1 LSLSLNMKITR
12 PHHIKSIADFHRLR
26 KLAPPEHPLIS
37 LVKVEEL
44 APIDGTVPLVMD
56 FYSIA
61 VKRGLVG
68 KMRYGQQSYD
78 FDEGVM
84 FFVAPGQRFHVEHHD
99 DSNLKGLILLVHPDL
114 LWNTPLAGQIK
125 KFEYFTYNNNEALFL
140 SNSEEDDILHMLQ
153 KIRQEYESRIDKF
166 SSSVIIAQLE
176 LILTYCHRYYE
187 RQFLFRK
194 PDSHKVLD
202 QLEALLI
209 TSLRDQNLPENGIP
223 TVQYVAEALHMS
235 TGYLSSLLK
244 SFVGMGTQQFI
255 HEKVVDLAKEMLS
268 STDLSASEIAY
279 KLGFTQPQSFSR
291 LFKTKTGESP
301 LKFRMRFN

>member
-1 LSLSLNMKITR
+1 MKIIK
-12 PHHIKSIADFHRLR
+12 PLHIKSITDFHRLR
-26 KLAPPEHPLIS
+26 KLPPPEHPLIS
-37 LVKVEEL
+37 ILKVEDL

-56 FYSIA
+56 FCSISI
-61 VKRGLVG
+61 KRGLSG

-99 DSNLKGLILLVHPDL
+99 SSELKGFILLVHPDL
-114 LWNTPLAGQIK
+114 LWNTALAGQIK
-125 KFEYFTYNNNEALFL
+125 KFEYFTYNINEALFL
-140 SNSEEDDILHMLQ
+140 SSIEEDNIFYMLQ
-153 KIRQEYESRIDKF
+153 KIRQEYESRADKF
-166 SSSVIIAQLE
+166 SSSVMIAQLE

-209 TSLRDQNLPENGIP
+209 TALKDKNLPENGIP
-223 TVQYVAEALHMS
+223 TVPYVAEELQMS
-235 TGYLSSLLK
+235 TGYLSTLLK

-255 HEKVVDLAKEMLS
+255 HQKVVDLAKEMLS